1 MATNTREHG
10 RLLFPP
16 SFVVCALIL
25 MATAVGD
32 GLLVDLLTVV
42 VEKEPLHLRS
52 DLSDL
57 DLDALGPYR
66 FVRASPISADT
77 EKALGAG
84 DYIFWILEDTSIS
97 SMKDPRRFAELAI
110 TYYTGKADQRPH
122 TPDICL
128 PANGYDPK
136 MPHETRQIYVST
148 LPPDEADIP
157 VRVLTF
163 VKSSVF
169 SGDEPSVVYTFHC
182 NGEFVVDKI
191 KLMRMLRGRHNRH
204 EYYCKVEVSFSD
216 RMEPIQ
222 FAGRE
227 ETVEAAGKL
236 FEHLLPLL
244 LDRHFPDWEAAEA
257 AVDRGTT
264 GGS

>member
-1 MATNTREHG
+1 MAANTREHW
-10 RLLFPP
+10 RLLFRP

-25 MATAVGD
+25 IATAVGD
-32 GLLVDLLTVV
+32 GLLADLLTVV
-42 VEKEPLHLRS
+42 VEKKPLHLQNS
-52 DLSDL
+52 LSTL
-57 DLDALGPYR
+57 DRDALGPYR
-66 FVRASPISADT
+66 FVRAKRVSSDMDT
-77 EKALGAG
+77 ALGAN

-97 SMKDPRRFAELAI
+97 SRKDPTRFAELAI
-110 TYYTGKADQRPH
+110 TYYTGKPDQRPH

-128 PANGYDPK
+128 PANGYDTK
-136 MPHETRQIYVST
+136 MPHETRQIHIST
-148 LPPDEADIP
+148 LPPDQAEIP

-182 NGEFVVDKI
+182 NGRFVVDKI
-191 KLMRMLRGRHNRH
+191 KLMRTLRGRHNRH

-216 RMEPIQ
+216 GMEPLQ

-227 ETVEAAGKL
+227 ETVGAARKL

-257 AVDRGTT
+257 AVDPGTMDE
-264 GGS
+264 S